1 MGRLRKALIAL
12 IIIIVVFAA
21 AVAGISYLINRT
33 MIDCGVEY
41 TATSQTSEKITIT
54 ADEKARIKEL
64 DPECAI
70 VLGAG
75 LNGPETP
82 SMMLRDRL
90 DLAVYMYKHKLVPR
104 LLLTG
109 DNGQVQHNEIHVML
123 KYCLDAGV
131 PPEDIFCD
139 HAGFSTYESMYR
151 ADYIFNVKRAVVI
164 TQYYHLFRALWLADG
179 FGIEALGAA
188 SDQQQPYPHQ
198 KYRNS
203 RENLARVKDYFMV
216 MAKPKPKYLGEP
228 FPITGDDSIETHGE

>member
-1 MGRLRKALIAL
+1 MRRPVKVMIVL
-12 IIIIVVFAA
+12 IIIFAVLAA
-21 AVAGISYLINRT
+21 AAAGAVYMINVGMIHYGTENTATVQKETGIS
-33 MIDCGVEY
+33 V
-41 TATSQTSEKITIT
+41 SEEERK
-54 ADEKARIKEL
+54 RIEEL

-75 LNGPETP
+75 ISGPETP
-82 SMMLRDRL
+82 TMMLKDRL
-90 DLAVYMYKHKLVPR
+90 DLAIWLYDKGLVPK

-131 PPEDIFCD
+131 PKEKIFCD

-151 ADYIFNVKRAVVI
+151 ADYIFGVKRAVVV

-188 SDQQQPYPHQ
+188 SDQQQPYPYQ
-198 KYRNS
+198 DARNK
-203 RENLARVKDYFMV
+203 REILARVKDFFTTIF
-216 MAKPKPKYLGEP
+216 KPRPKYLGEEI
-228 FPITGDDSIETHGE
+228 PITGESGEVSHGE

>member
-12 IIIIVVFAA
+12 VIIIVVFAA
-21 AVAGISYLINRT
+21 AVAWISYLINRT
-33 MIDCGVEY
+33 MIDRGVEY
-41 TATSQTSEKITIT
+41 TATSQTSEKITIN

-70 VLGAG
+70 VL
-75 LNGPETP
+75 E
-82 SMMLRDRL
+82 
-90 DLAVYMYKHKLVPR
+90 HKLVPR